1 MKENVWYLYLKHLYQ
16 KVCIIEFT
24 NRLIMKLLLFVSAL
38 LLVSP
43 LIGQSIYP
51 IEHGNEWRMKF
62 AGQFDQTG
70 ETYTISKILDS
81 KKEINGKKYYQI
93 ASTVY
98 TTKAAETGFSST
110 SYSRTDTDGNLVG
123 MTNDKTTEEQM
134 MMPAKLKVDQTWI
147 TDQGENKVIDMNA
160 SIETP
165 EKTYNGC
172 IAVAINQGGTE
183 MISYTKEGI
192 GPVAITVNG
201 QLMAYLYEYK
211 LN

>member
-1 MKENVWYLYLKHLYQ
+1 MKS
-16 KVCIIEFT
+16 IILVF
-24 NRLIMKLLLFVSAL
+24 IILFSIP
-38 LLVSP
+38 S
-43 LIGQSIYP
+43 IGQSIYP

-62 AGQFDQTG
+62 VGQFDQTG

-110 SYSRTDTDGNLVG
+110 SYSRTDSDGNLVG

-134 MMPAKLKVDQTWI
+134 MMPAKLKLDQTWM

-165 EKTYNGC
+165 KKTYSGC
-172 IAVAINQGGTE
+172 IAVAINQGGTS

-192 GPVAITVNG
+192 GPVAITMNE